1 MALHVAY
8 IEIILDILNVDLV
21 TLTYNLIAEK
31 GKNKENTH
39 TYNVNW
45 KLTEKLT

>member
-1 MALHVAY
+1 MALHVTY

-31 GKNKENTH
+31 GKKKENTH
-39 TYNVNW
+39 THT
-45 KLTEKLT
+45 L